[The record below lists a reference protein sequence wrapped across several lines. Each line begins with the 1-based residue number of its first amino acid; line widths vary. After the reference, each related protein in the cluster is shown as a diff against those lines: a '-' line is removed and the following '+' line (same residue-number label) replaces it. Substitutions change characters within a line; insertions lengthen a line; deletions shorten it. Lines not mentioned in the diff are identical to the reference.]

1 MARLHKICRLG
12 SDSEA
17 GESVEDKEET
27 GEDEEDK
34 EPDAG
39 GLGDD
44 GDGDGDMEGP
54 LYPALAVVELE
65 GEGAGVPD
73 PEAGDVEVGD
83 VAVAL
88 AVVPAKDLED
98 YLTFL
103 SALSPVVSCYRTFL
117 TQHFIKRVRRR
128 PSHNSVLCLNSR
140 DLSTFTSISTYHLVS
155 EENLP
160 CFLPERRSLWP
171 EESPEVRTQLT
182 EAGGREQNRTSMS
195 RSSPTLVVMLVMSS
209 SVSM

>member
-1 MARLHKICRLG
+1 M
-12 SDSEA
+12 
-17 GESVEDKEET
+17 
-27 GEDEEDK
+27 
-34 EPDAG
+34 
-39 GLGDD
+39 
-44 GDGDGDMEGP
+44 
-54 LYPALAVVELE
+54 
-65 GEGAGVPD
+65 
-73 PEAGDVEVGD
+73 EVGD

-103 SALSPVVSCYRTFL
+103 STLSPVVSCYRTFL

-128 PSHNSVLCLNSR
+128 PSHNSVLCLSSR
-140 DLSTFTSISTYHLVS
+140 DLSTFTSTTSTYHLVS

-171 EESPEVRTQLT
+171 AESPEVRTQLT
-182 EAGGREQNRTSMS
+182 EAGGREQNRTSRS